1 MYQQQIIGQTAGQN
15 FNPYLSQKAQ
25 ARASGIIAEYQFI
38 AIKPKK
44 KLKEL
49 RMVLKSEK
57 KKFLF
62 FRYGKKFNLKD
73 RCVVCGF
80 HHLWEQGDYMRPP
93 IPLDEVTKG
102 RPLRG
107 TYCPKHASMY
117 MQLEMLQQQIL
128 ADQHGLE
135 FKAFKPRM
143 PKMLKSGPI
152 SNLSKNDVTAL
163 SAAGWFIRP
172 PALDTNRTA
181 TDEVIRLVTEINII
195 TDRLNLLMLKHDIK
209 ATNEL
214 PPEIVTTAE
223 EIKEE

>member
-1 MYQQQIIGQTAGQN
+1 MYQNQLIGQTTGQN
-15 FNPYLSQKAQ
+15 FNPYLPQKAQ
-25 ARASGIIAEYQFI
+25 ARASGVVIEYQFI

-49 RMVLKSEK
+49 RLVLMSEK

-62 FRYGKKFNLKD
+62 FKYGKKFNLKD

-80 HHLWEQGDYMRPP
+80 HHIWEAGDYMRPP

-135 FKAFKPRM
+135 FKAFVPRM
-143 PKMLKSGPI
+143 PKMLKGGPI
-152 SNLSKNDVTAL
+152 SSLTKVDVTAL
-163 SAAGWFIRP
+163 TAAGWFIKP
-172 PALDTNRTA
+172 PSLGDTRTA
-181 TDEVIRLVTEINII
+181 TDEVIRLITEINII
-195 TDRLNLLMLKHDIK
+195 TDRLNHLMLKNNIQ

-214 PPEIVTTAE
+214 PPQTTTE
-223 EIKEE
+223 EETKED

>member
-1 MYQQQIIGQTAGQN
+1 MYQNQIIGQTAGQN
-15 FNPYLSQKAQ
+15 FNPYLPQKAQ
-25 ARASGIIAEYQFI
+25 ARASGIVTEYQFI

-93 IPLDEVTKG
+93 IPLDDVVKG

-143 PKMLKSGPI
+143 PKMLTSGPI
-152 SNLSKNDVTAL
+152 SNLTKNDVAAL
-163 SAAGWFIRP
+163 CAAGWFIRP
-172 PALDTNRTA
+172 PALDNNRTA
-181 TDEVIRLVTEINII
+181 TDEVIRLVTEISII
-195 TDRLNLLMLKHDIK
+195 TDRMNLLMLKHDIK

-214 PPEIVTTAE
+214 PPETTQE
-223 EIKEE
+223 EIKGE

>member
-1 MYQQQIIGQTAGQN
+1 MYNNQIIGQTTGQN
-15 FNPYLSQKAQ
+15 FNPYLKPFQQ
-25 ARASGIIAEYQFI
+25 ARASGTVTEYQFV

-49 RMVLKSEK
+49 KSVLKAEK
-57 KKFLF
+57 KSFLF
-62 FRYGKKFNLKD
+62 LKFGKKFNLKD

-93 IPLDEVTKG
+93 IPLDDVVKG

-117 MQLEMLQQQIL
+117 VQLEMLQQQIL
-128 ADQHGLE
+128 AEQHGLE

-143 PKMLKSGPI
+143 PKMLKGGPI
-152 SNLSKNDVTAL
+152 SNLTKNDVTSL
-163 SAAGWFIRP
+163 TAAGWFIRP
-172 PALDTNRTA
+172 PALADNRTA
-181 TDEVIRLVTEINII
+181 TDEVIRLVAEINII
-195 TDRLNLLMLKHDIK
+195 TERLNLLMLKHDVK

-214 PPEIVTTAE
+214 PE
-223 EIKEE
+223 EKETIEEK

>member
-1 MYQQQIIGQTAGQN
+1 MYQHQIIGQTAGQN
-15 FNPYLSQKAQ
+15 FNPYLPPKEQ
-25 ARASGIIAEYQFI
+25 ARDSGVITEYQFI

-49 RMVLKSEK
+49 KLVLRSEK

-62 FRYGKKFNLKD
+62 FKYGKKFNLKD

-128 ADQHGLE
+128 AEQHGLE
-135 FKAFKPRM
+135 FKAFVPRM
-143 PKMLKSGPI
+143 PKMLKGGPI
-152 SNLSKNDVTAL
+152 SSLTKVDVTAL
-163 SAAGWFIRP
+163 TAAGWFIKP
-172 PALDTNRTA
+172 PSLGDNRTA
-181 TDEVIRLVTEINII
+181 TDEVIGLVTEINII
-195 TDRLNLLMLKHDIK
+195 SERLTLLMLKNNIQ

-214 PPEIVTTAE
+214 PPQTKANE
-223 EIKEE
+223 ETKGE

>member
-1 MYQQQIIGQTAGQN
+1 MYNNQIIGQTAGQN
-15 FNPYLSQKAQ
+15 FNPYLKPLQQS
-25 ARASGIIAEYQFI
+25 RASGIVTEYQFV

-49 RMVLKSEK
+49 KLVLKAEK

-62 FRYGKKFNLKD
+62 FKYGKKFNLKD

-80 HHLWEQGDYMRPP
+80 HHIWEQGDYMRPP
-93 IPLDEVTKG
+93 IPLDDVVKG

-214 PPEIVTTAE
+214 PPETVTAE
-223 EIKEE
+223 ETKEG

>member
-1 MYQQQIIGQTAGQN
+1 MYQNQLIGQTTGQN
-15 FNPYLSQKAQ
+15 FNPYLPQKAQ
-25 ARASGIIAEYQFI
+25 ARASGVVIEYQFI

-49 RMVLKSEK
+49 RLVLMSEK

-62 FRYGKKFNLKD
+62 FKYGKKFNLKD

-80 HHLWEQGDYMRPP
+80 HHIWEAGDYMRPP

-135 FKAFKPRM
+135 FKAFVPRM
-143 PKMLKSGPI
+143 PKILKGGPI
-152 SNLSKNDVTAL
+152 SNLTKADVTTL
-163 SAAGWFIRP
+163 TSAGWFIRP
-172 PALDTNRTA
+172 PSLGDNRTA
-181 TDEVIRLVTEINII
+181 TDEVIRLVTEMNLM
-195 TDRLNLLMLKHDIK
+195 TERLNLLMLKHSVK

-214 PPEIVTTAE
+214 PPQRLIE
-223 EIKEE
+223 EKNTEE